1 MLWEELCL
9 SKAEAG
15 QEFNE
20 RCRRTDGVTV
30 LENLAAGMIILRD
43 ILYFRLHQDVERLVG
58 EDSMYMPVSESRSQR
73 RTKSD
78 IELFQIAE
86 STSAAKDPRSG
97 VDVDWYLAWVTR
109 YHRSPSP
116 GQGNNAQLNS
126 YLGQAPDARRL
137 AFTDVLTKVLPE
149 SRRAPLVLFRL
160 FPMAVQLATFLAL
173 GDRAR
178 GGAHPRGATLD
189 AGGHRRLQTVP
200 RQSARS
206 FTPVRG
212 VRQPLVEIRAVDGAG
227 VARKGFVTAGRH
239 PISVAQAF

>member
-15 QEFNE
+15 QEFNQ
-20 RCRRTDGVTV
+20 RCRRTDGVSV
-30 LENLAAGMIILRD
+30 VENLAAGMIILRD

-86 STSAAKDPRSG
+86 STSAVQDPRSG
-97 VDVDWYLAWVTR
+97 VDVAWYAPWLSR
-109 YHRSPSP
+109 FYRPSP
-116 GQGNNAQLNS
+116 GQGNSAQLSS
-126 YLGQAPDARRL
+126 YLSQTPDARRL
-137 AFTDVLTKVLPE
+137 AFTDVLAKVFPE

-160 FPMAVQLATFLAL
+160 FPKAVQLATFLAL

-178 GGAHPRGATLD
+178 AEHIRTEQVSEQPAIGDCKQCHGKVLESSRQCAVCGNPLWKSELLMTL
-189 AGGHRRLQTVP
+189 G
-200 RQSARS
+200 
-206 FTPVRG
+206 
-212 VRQPLVEIRAVDGAG
+212 
-227 VARKGFVTAGRH
+227 
-239 PISVAQAF
+239 